1 MLTTVDGRA
10 EMMSTDAVEYLGYR
24 IGLGHV
30 GIKTQSIDKIKQR
43 IGTLIYWTL
52 INEPS
57 HKTQR
62 LTRLSSQVDQDY
74 VSLVWRLRRYLYG
87 DLSEK
92 AVRRYQ
98 RGDVPLRRFKGVMSA
113 YPLADDHADLIAL
126 DEWILTQVWLAL
138 RLRARS
144 LACLCRSE
152 NSASSS
158 TRTVTTGA
166 AFAHC
171 REREN
176 GCRYRSHRSE
186 RPSDCPGTGAGGR
199 APRRECYRTLPALRL
214 LMACAS
220 RSRHQ
225 RQSEIRDVRALYSES

>member
-138 RLRARS
+138 RLRARLLASAGARTPLPAPHGRSRQELRS
-144 LACLCRSE
+144 LTAV
-152 NSASSS
+152 SA
-158 TRTVTTGA
+158 RTGA
-166 AFAHC
+166 AIDLTVPSA
-171 REREN
+171 RRIARVLERAAA
-176 GCRYRSHRSE
+176 RH
-186 RPSDCPGTGAGGR
+186 GASAIG
-199 APRRECYRTLPALRL
+199 
-214 LMACAS
+214 
-220 RSRHQ
+220 RSRPY
-225 RQSEIRDVRALYSES
+225 DY